1 MKLKMLDVQSALK
14 NGKSKIKYILTDK
27 KSWINSYMCSA

>member
-1 MKLKMLDVQSALK
+1 MGLKLLNEKKSFEK
-14 NGKSKIKYILTDK
+14 GKEKIDFLLHNK